1 MLGAER
7 LVEVYAKTTTE
18 ALAKL
23 QVRLDEATKKFQD
36 IRKGVAERKAGQI
49 KIQMVAKVAGVE
61 KKVEET
67 AEAYKALETIEAS
80 ANFSAEKAN
89 AECEKLAGL
98 VKDAQ
103 KLIDDALAF
112 LVEKEKDVKNTEEEK
127 KDLQTRLTTA
137 QTELAKYNKAL
148 SEFEQRFEA
157 QKLLGE
163 ANGMVEAL
171 EAEVAK
177 VTASCAPLLEE
188 GGSTFLAA
196 TTVAVIAEALKEHL
210 VKANTTKADLFKE
223 AGGTGEKIG
232 RDVFMAWLE
241 KLTEKLGSEE
251 LAFPEEQRDGIFA
264 HIDAD
269 KDGEVSMADFEG
281 MFPVRYMCV
290 QATSI
295 TDVFEIAKSK
305 VVVKLAVDDV
315 VEILGAPRI
324 TESTGVTRIECRIV
338 ETAKQGW
345 VTMKG
350 NEGTVYLELFSP
362 YNSFLKATDRL
373 TEAVS
378 KTVSK
383 SSNFIAAKS
392 KALASTP
399 KGPLADART
408 ELGKLKPKVSDAEK
422 AIAGLKSQLAQA
434 KKDYVRKQQLV
445 VEAKDRK
452 AAAMLMKGIKDK
464 VEIMDANAAKL
475 AELTKPLL
483 SASDA
488 ESDTVSR
495 PLPYGPQAAGMPP
508 SGSVTPTA
516 NRSSQELDGPGG
528 RGGDSGGGPGGSGG
542 GG

>member
-137 QTELAKYNKAL
+137 QTELAKCNKAL

-210 VKANTTKADLFKE
+210 VKASTTKADLFKE

-232 RDVFMAWLE
+232 KDVFMAWLD
-241 KLTEKLGSEE
+241 KL
-251 LAFPEEQRDGIFA
+251 PEEQRDGIFA

-290 QATSI
+290 QAISI
-295 TDVFEIAKSK
+295 TDGFEIAKSK

-324 TESTGVTRIECRIV
+324 TESTGMTRIECRTV

-350 NEGTVYLELFSP
+350 NQATVYLDLFSP
-362 YNSFLKATDRL
+362 YNPFVKATDRL

>member
-67 AEAYKALETIEAS
+67 AEAYKALENIEAS
-80 ANFSAEKAN
+80 ANFSAEKAK

-98 VKDAQ
+98 EKDAQ
-103 KLIDDALAF
+103 KLMDDALAF
-112 LVEKEKDVKNTEEEK
+112 LVEKEK

-137 QTELAKYNKAL
+137 QTELAKYKKAL
-148 SEFEQRFEA
+148 SEFEQRFVA

-210 VKANTTKADLFKE
+210 VKASTTKADLFKE

-232 RDVFMAWLE
+232 KDVFLAYLE
-241 KLTEKLGSEE
+241 KLPEKLGSEE
-251 LAFPEEQRDGIFA
+251 LAFPEEQKDGIFA
-264 HIDAD
+264 YIDAD

-290 QATSI
+290 QAISI
-295 TDVFEIAKSK
+295 TDGFEIAKSK

-324 TESTGVTRIECRIV
+324 TESTGVTRIECRTV
-338 ETAKQGW
+338 ETAKQG
-345 VTMKG
+345 
-350 NEGTVYLELFSP
+350 
-362 YNSFLKATDRL
+362 
-373 TEAVS
+373 
-378 KTVSK
+378 
-383 SSNFIAAKS
+383 
-392 KALASTP
+392 
-399 KGPLADART
+399 
-408 ELGKLKPKVSDAEK
+408 
-422 AIAGLKSQLAQA
+422 
-434 KKDYVRKQQLV
+434 
-445 VEAKDRK
+445 
-452 AAAMLMKGIKDK
+452 
-464 VEIMDANAAKL
+464 
-475 AELTKPLL
+475 
-483 SASDA
+483 
-488 ESDTVSR
+488 
-495 PLPYGPQAAGMPP
+495 
-508 SGSVTPTA
+508 
-516 NRSSQELDGPGG
+516 
-528 RGGDSGGGPGGSGG
+528 
-542 GG
+542 